1 MLEFLNTAQ
10 EYLKE
15 LGAFQGSLVLFFFVA
30 HYAIWRMYRGR
41 LRDRQKEIN
50 RMAEHCKDVRK
61 DNLSLRK
68 QLFEYNKLMLNETVK
83 QKRTN
88 KKQRRK

>member
-1 MLEFLNTAQ
+1 
-10 EYLKE
+10 
-15 LGAFQGSLVLFFFVA
+15 
-30 HYAIWRMYRGR
+30 
-41 LRDRQKEIN
+41 
-50 RMAEHCKDVRK
+50 MAEHCKDVRK